1 MYRHMLSRQQV
12 ADAIQ
17 YLEFW
22 LVRNARDSKTGLYLI
37 KDTSYSLERIYRE
50 ERSPGCMEIY
60 ENENRVAWINLEDN
74 GTFTGGGENVE
85 LFVQVAEMLD

>member
-1 MYRHMLSRQQV
+1 MLSRQQL

-22 LVRNARDSKTGLYLI
+22 LVRNTRDPESNLYLI
-37 KDTSYSLERIYRE
+37 KGTSYSIERIYRE

-60 ENENRVAWINLEDN
+60 ENTSRVAWINLEDN

-85 LFVQVAEMLD
+85 LFVQISEMLD